1 MWHFYTVECT
11 KCQTAFTSLSV
22 QNTCIQLCAGIH
34 LCMLSCTCVESSY
47 LTTMFYMSLLDMYIY
62 MIFNCQIMDSYV
74 LLISSEAAM
83 VLLYLTTF
91 KNLKAFYI
99 N

>member
-1 MWHFYTVECT
+1 
-11 KCQTAFTSLSV
+11 
-22 QNTCIQLCAGIH
+22 
-34 LCMLSCTCVESSY
+34 
-47 LTTMFYMSLLDMYIY
+47 MFYMSLLDMYIY